1 MTKSYTKEYF
11 KEAGKRGV
19 KKRWADRYEIIKK
32 LSSYYDKTLQ
42 NQFID
47 WPTKILKELLKH
59 AENKK

>member
-1 MTKSYTKEYF
+1 MTNKHAQEL
-11 KEAGKRGV
+11 GKLGA
-19 KKRWADRYEIIKK
+19 KKKWADRYEIIKK

-42 NQFID
+42 NQFLG

>member
-11 KEAGKRGV
+11 KEKGKSGV
-19 KKRWADRYEIIKK
+19 KKRWSDRYEIILK
-32 LSSYYDKTLQ
+32 LSSYYNKEIQT
-42 NQFID
+42 QFIK